1 MLIFFIQ
8 NSSADI
14 VRPTTFDERPAC
26 EKSSGMW
33 RDFGNSC
40 ADKCEYKFQK
50 YPYCSNGIIYSCDC
64 GKNRCLFEDKC
75 IEIDDYKKI
84 HIQETEKEEK
94 ILQDMKIKRLKRAKK
109 FQTEYTNKLA
119 GIYGADP
126 NYRDPYYDQRNRELP
141 PNTFKSTNR
150 TLIYNDIIKKRNDKT
165 LAIQKK
171 YQDELDALEKSGSTD
186 QLRIDKLKKQLE
198 DASKLKIIQP
208 IVESI
213 ADKNLNS
220 ESDNSNSSDN
230 KNFNNNP
237 IVLKPINDNTKN
249 SDLENSQ
256 MKNQSPIQNLI
267 NKTNEVL
274 NLDNE
279 VNADNS
285 LENNADSL
293 NDSNQSNDSSFKIP
307 PVYIKQQNGEKDFK
321 NSNIIDNKN
330 NFPQFVN

>member
-1 MLIFFIQ
+1 M
-8 NSSADI
+8 
-14 VRPTTFDERPAC
+14 
-26 EKSSGMW
+26 
-33 RDFGNSC
+33 
-40 ADKCEYKFQK
+40 
-50 YPYCSNGIIYSCDC
+50 
-64 GKNRCLFEDKC
+64 
-75 IEIDDYKKI
+75 
-84 HIQETEKEEK
+84 
-94 ILQDMKIKRLKRAKK
+94 
-109 FQTEYTNKLA
+109 
-119 GIYGADP
+119 
-126 NYRDPYYDQRNRELP
+126 
-141 PNTFKSTNR
+141 
-150 TLIYNDIIKKRNDKT
+150 
-165 LAIQKK
+165 AIQKK

-213 ADKNLNS
+213 ADKNINS

-237 IVLKPINDNTKN
+237 IVLKPINDNSKN

-256 MKNQSPIQNLI
+256 TKNQSPIQNLI

-274 NLDNE
+274 NLDND

-293 NDSNQSNDSSFKIP
+293 NESNQSNDSSFKIP

>member
-1 MLIFFIQ
+1 MLIFFVQ
-8 NSSADI
+8 NSFADI

-26 EKSSGMW
+26 EKSAGMW

-75 IEIDDYKKI
+75 IEIEDYRKI
-84 HIQETEKEEK
+84 YLQETAEEEK

-119 GIYGADP
+119 GIFGADP
-126 NYRDPYYDQRNRELP
+126 NYRDPFYDQRKRELP

-150 TLIYNDIIKKRNDKT
+150 TLVYNDIIKKRNDKI

-171 YQDELDALEKSGSTD
+171 YQDELVALEKSGSVD
-186 QLRIDKLKKQLE
+186 QSRIDKLKKQLE
-198 DASKLKIIQP
+198 DINNIKIIQP
-208 IVESI
+208 ISEFI
-213 ADKNLNS
+213 DDKNLNP
-220 ESDNSNSSDN
+220 ESDSSLPSDN
-230 KNFNNNP
+230 KNSFNNP
-237 IVLKPINDNTKN
+237 IVLKPIDDNSQN
-249 SDLENSQ
+249 SDLDNSQ
-256 MKNQSPIQNLI
+256 QKTQSPIQNLI
-267 NKTNEVL
+267 NKTNEILDSNNQL
-274 NLDNE
+274 NAN
-279 VNADNS
+279 NS
-285 LENNADSL
+285 VENNANFT
-293 NDSNQSNDSSFKIP
+293 NDNNQSKDSSFKVP

-321 NSNIIDNKN
+321 NSDIIDNKN